1 MQRAAW
7 WRTGAWSVMACATL
21 ALAGGALDACGDPP
35 PAAEA
40 EWAFSPPVVVWLRS
54 DGSVR
59 AAFLVDVGAGR
70 SFVVATAAGPDG
82 RDTVFFIER
91 TGIQW
96 SAPVFQVRPAGV
108 TRETVQWVTHDPYP
122 TVLTVAEGP
131 AGSAVYLR
139 RRVADEWGPPE
150 PVTQLG
156 LEGVGS
162 ARAALG
168 GAEPDGS
175 RRVHV
180 VYSDNRVRG
189 GTCAEGL
196 TLRHRVRTA
205 AGWSQSRI
213 VAQPC
218 AVTSMALAASEGRDD
233 ALMVVFAGVGASP
246 IPGSTQ
252 SVYGVPAF
260 RGVPAEFQQP
270 FRIVGGTNSDVQ
282 VVAQPQGRF
291 VATWRYTRLEA
302 GGQGRAAVT
311 VYEPTTQQWEV
322 PNLGWFFTA
331 PSPFPT
337 AMPGG
342 GVVALG
348 GEQDAPGGRL
358 SAWRWASAA
367 VPVLTRSAVAI
378 PTGTPGSLRLVPF
391 ADGSLQ
397 ALWLESQGGVG
408 LQRVMWASG
417 LPRGLALD
425 AGR

>member
-1 MQRAAW
+1 MRRAAW
-7 WRTGAWSVMACATL
+7 WRA
-21 ALAGGALDACGDPP
+21 AGGALVTVGALAAAAGVLDACGEPP
-35 PAAEA
+35 PQAEA
-40 EWAFSPPVVVWLRS
+40 EWAFGPPQVVWLRS
-54 DGSVR
+54 DGTVR
-59 AAFLVDVGAGR
+59 DAFLVDVGAGR
-70 SFVVATAAGPDG
+70 AFVAITAAGPDG
-82 RDTVFFIER
+82 RETLFFIER
-91 TGIQW
+91 MGLQW

-108 TRETVQWVTHDPYP
+108 ARETVQWVTHDPAP

-139 RRVADEWGPPE
+139 RRVADEWGPAE

-156 LEGVGS
+156 LERVGV

-168 GAEPDGS
+168 GVEPDGS
-175 RRVHV
+175 RRIHV
-180 VYSDNRVRG
+180 VYSDATVRG
-189 GTCAEGL
+189 GACPEGV
-196 TLRHRVRTA
+196 TLRHRVRTLG
-205 AGWSQSRI
+205 GWSQSRI

-218 AVTSMALAASEGRDD
+218 AVTSMALAAGESASDP
-233 ALMVVFAGVGASP
+233 LMVVFAGVAATP
-246 IPGSTQ
+246 TPGSTQ
-252 SVYGVPAF
+252 AVYGVPSF

-270 FRIVGGTNSDVQ
+270 FRVVGGRNADVQ

-291 VATWRYTRLEA
+291 VATWRYTGLEE

-311 VYEPTTQQWEV
+311 VYEPTTQLWEV

-331 PSPFPT
+331 PAPFPT
-337 AMPGG
+337 ALRGG

-348 GEQDAPGGRL
+348 GEMDTPGGRL
-358 SAWRWASAA
+358 SAWRWGSPAT
-367 VPVLTRSAVAI
+367 PVVSRSAVAV
-378 PTGTPGSLRLVPF
+378 PTGSPASLRLVPF

-397 ALWLESQGGVG
+397 ALWVESLSGTG